1 MNRANLETQRSI
13 GSMTMNKTV
22 NTDIRALNDSEID
35 LVVGGVIDGCIRMPT
50 ITPFN
55 PLPPSTPWFDPK
67 WVLVGKTGTL
77 PA

>member
-1 MNRANLETQRSI
+1 
-13 GSMTMNKTV
+13 MTKTV

-50 ITPFN
+50 IGTFN
-55 PLPPSTPWFDPK
+55 PIPPTSPWFDSK
-67 WVLVGKTGTL
+67 WILVGKTGTL